1 MEISQ
6 RPIGIAVVDERPLA
20 GRLVGWMFVVGAIVT
35 TLLPLLPGAQG
46 EVVTPTLPI
55 GIGAFVWGVV
65 ALWRFDWT
73 HAPGWVIH
81 ASATGGALA
90 AAVATHDTGGAHS
103 PARLLLMLV
112 IVFAGYFFPSREAW
126 PYLGLVLVLHGL
138 PFAYDGGALDAGLL
152 GELLIVAPCYWLLAF
167 LLITGKRGMVSLR
180 SHADR
185 LARQDPLTGLAN
197 RRALLEA
204 MNEATGRVG
213 LLMLDI
219 DDFKAMNTRFGHP
232 GGDRALVSIA
242 DCLRRSCRAG
252 DLPARLGGDEFAI
265 LVRGV
270 DADAMAALA
279 DRVLN
284 EVRSTSSVRVSAGWV
299 VSGRG
304 TDQLLIEAD
313 QALAAAKRSGKD
325 RALAYA

>member
-1 MEISQ
+1 MEVSQ

-35 TLLPLLPGAQG
+35 TLLPLLPGAKG

-55 GIGAFVWGVV
+55 GIGAFIWGVV
-65 ALWRFDWT
+65 ALRRFDWT
-73 HAPGWVIH
+73 SAPGWVIH
-81 ASATGGALA
+81 ISATGGALA

-103 PARLLLMLV
+103 PARFLLMLV
-112 IVFAGYFFPSREAW
+112 LVFAGYFFPSREAW
-126 PYLGLVLVLHGL
+126 PYLAMVLILHGL
-138 PFAYDGGALDAGLL
+138 PFAYDGEALEAGLL

-167 LLITGKRGMVSLR
+167 LLITGKRGMITLR
-180 SHADR
+180 SHADT

-204 MNEATGRVG
+204 MHEVNGRVG

-219 DDFKAMNTRFGHP
+219 DDFKATNTRFGHP
-232 GGDRALVSIA
+232 GGDRALVAIA
-242 DCLRRSCRAG
+242 DCLRRSCRSG
-252 DLPARLGGDEFAI
+252 DLPARLGGDEFAV

-270 DADAMAALA
+270 DTAGMEALA
-279 DRVLN
+279 ERVLN
-284 EVRSTSSVRVSAGWV
+284 EVRTTSSVRISAGWV
-299 VSGRG
+299 ECGQG
-304 TDQLLIEAD
+304 TDRLLIEAD

-325 RALAYA
+325 RALAYT

>member
-1 MEISQ
+1 MEVSQ

-35 TLLPLLPGAQG
+35 TLLPLLPGAHG
-46 EVVTPTLPI
+46 KVVTPTLPI
-55 GIGAFVWGVV
+55 GIAAFVWGVV
-65 ALWRFDWT
+65 ALSRFDWT
-73 HAPGWVIH
+73 NAAGWVIH
-81 ASATGGALA
+81 ASTFGGALA

-103 PARLLLMLV
+103 PARFLLMLV
-112 IVFAGYFFPSREAW
+112 LVFAGYFFPSREAW
-126 PYLGLVLVLHGL
+126 PYLGVVLVLHGL
-138 PFAYDGGALDAGLL
+138 PFAYDGGAIEAGLL

-167 LLITGKRGMVSLR
+167 LLITGKRGMVTLR

-204 MNEATGRVG
+204 MHDTSGRVG
-213 LLMLDI
+213 LLMLDV
-219 DDFKAMNTRFGHP
+219 DDFKATNTRFGHP
-232 GGDRALVSIA
+232 GGDRALMSIA
-242 DCLRRSCRAG
+242 DCLRRSCRSG

-270 DADAMAALA
+270 DREGMAALA
-279 DRVLN
+279 QRVLN
-284 EVRSTSSVRVSAGWV
+284 EVRLTSSVRISAGWV
-299 VSGRG
+299 VSGCG
-304 TDQLLIEAD
+304 TDQLMIEAD

-325 RALAYA
+325 RALAYT

>member
-1 MEISQ
+1 MEFSQ
-6 RPIGIAVVDERPLA
+6 GPIGIAVVDERPLA
-20 GRLVGWMFVVGAIVT
+20 GRIVGWMFVVGAIVT

-46 EVVTPTLPI
+46 KVFTPTLPI
-55 GIGAFVWGVV
+55 GVGAFVWGVA
-65 ALWRFDWT
+65 ALRRFDWT
-73 HAPGWVIH
+73 HAGGWIIH
-81 ASATGGALA
+81 ASTFGGALA

-103 PARLLLMLV
+103 PARFLLMLV
-112 IVFAGYFFPSREAW
+112 LVFAAYFFPSREAW
-126 PYLGLVLVLHGL
+126 PYLGVVLVLHAL
-138 PFAYDGGALDAGLL
+138 PFAYDGEALDAGLL

-167 LLITGKRGMVSLR
+167 LLITGKRGMITLR
-180 SHADR
+180 THADR

-204 MNEATGRVG
+204 MHDASGRIG
-213 LLMLDI
+213 LLMLDV

-232 GGDRALVSIA
+232 GGDRALVAIA

-265 LVRGV
+265 LVGGV
-270 DADAMAALA
+270 GPDSMAALA

-284 EVRSTSSVRVSAGWV
+284 EVREASDVRVSAGWV

-304 TDQLLIEAD
+304 TDRLLIEAD